1 MRQKILPEN
10 YPNIANSLNN
20 KGISYGN
27 IGNHQKEFQYY
38 MKSLEIRQKIYSEN
52 HPDCV
57 IRLNKKCLSYLSDH
71 QKSQAC
77 ILI

>member
-38 MKSLEIRQKIYSEN
+38 MKSLEIRQKYTLKI
-52 HPDCV
+52 
-57 IRLNKKCLSYLSDH
+57 IRIVLLD
-71 QKSQAC
+71 
-77 ILI
+77 